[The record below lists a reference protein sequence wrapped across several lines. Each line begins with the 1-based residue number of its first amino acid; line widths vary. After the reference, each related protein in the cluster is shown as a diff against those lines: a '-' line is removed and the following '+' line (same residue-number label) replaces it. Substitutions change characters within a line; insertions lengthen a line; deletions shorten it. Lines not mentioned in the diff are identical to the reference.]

1 MLRLFS
7 SLLLA
12 PKPHVQM
19 GLRARFPGV
28 EMPGQ
33 RAFVILK
40 DSELLS
46 SYTSLLSAH
55 NGKRKDS
62 FYLRL

>member
-1 MLRLFS
+1 ML
-7 SLLLA
+7 A
-12 PKPHVQM
+12 AKPHVQM

-33 RAFVILK
+33 RAPAFVILK

-46 SYTSLLSAH
+46 SYTSLLSALK
-55 NGKRKDS
+55 GKRKDS